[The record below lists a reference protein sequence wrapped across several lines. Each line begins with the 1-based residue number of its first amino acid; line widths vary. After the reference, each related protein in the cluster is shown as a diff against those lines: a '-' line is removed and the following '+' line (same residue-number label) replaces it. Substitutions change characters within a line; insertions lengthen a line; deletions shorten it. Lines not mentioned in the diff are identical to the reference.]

1 MKDRDCM
8 ALLAGVGDTL
18 PISDSIQKNLETFT
32 TQVIYNDK
40 MSRNLAEAR
49 VKKWNGMKKK
59 KSTQRLPPDTDSHN
73 QHAARGNYISYI
85 YNHYSCREAPPSPLN
100 HGYKLEN
107 GKNN

>member
-1 MKDRDCM
+1 MKTHPPG
-8 ALLAGVGDTL
+8 GVITKKGKKKKKRKEKITVNKTHKVNKQTRKEREKTD
-18 PISDSIQKNLETFT
+18 
-32 TQVIYNDK
+32 
-40 MSRNLAEAR
+40 
-49 VKKWNGMKKK
+49 KWNGMKKK